1 MQYVSFLL
9 ALIFYN
15 ASLQINIVPQSYWSI
30 FSFNLADENS
40 TKSAKTRLETLITLL
55 VELITRSKVR
65 LLPHAEKMDGNDVR
79 ITGAVARQTAQT
91 GFSGSLGGSIEITA
105 CYLGKVYAC

>member
-30 FSFNLADENS
+30 FSFNFADENS
-40 TKSAKTRLETLITLL
+40 TKSAKNRLETLTTLL
-55 VELITRSKVR
+55 VELITRLKVR
-65 LLPHAEKMDGNDVR
+65 LLLGAHAVKMDSSDVR

-91 GFSGSLGGSIEITA
+91 GFSRSTRRFN
-105 CYLGKVYAC
+105 